1 MGIENQTTLTKGLL
15 TRFNFANLFYRLRF
29 NLTIFP
35 LLMIACAVL
44 LYNEGGTFLYVQI
57 LVIAAIL
64 TPIVVI
70 LVNMLILQNGL
81 KNYPSLDKVIKTR
94 FDSSGFYIETSENP
108 ESQISYTYIK
118 ECVEFRKFFIVYFK
132 GAAPMVVD
140 KAGFSFG
147 DSRSFKALMKKSID
161 KRSKKR

>member
-1 MGIENQTTLTKGLL
+1 MGIQNETTLNKALL

-57 LVIAAIL
+57 LVAFAIL

-70 LVNMLILQNGL
+70 CVNMLILQNGL
-81 KNYPSLDKVIKTR
+81 KNYPSLNKTVVTR
-94 FDSSGFYIETSENP
+94 FGESGFYIETSENP
-108 ESQISYTYIK
+108 TKEIPYAYLK
-118 ECVEFRKFFIVYFK
+118 ECVECIKLSQILTNK
-132 GAAPMVVD
+132 HIN
-140 KAGFSFG
+140 
-147 DSRSFKALMKKSID
+147 KSKYD
-161 KRSKKR
+161 TH